1 MPARTPDEVLSL
13 LGQALNAG
21 DLESMLA
28 LYEPEA
34 TFVVQPGET
43 VTGTE
48 ALREAFS
55 GFLALKPK
63 FELEVKKIFRTG
75 DIALSFSDWT
85 LTGTDPNGEPISMS
99 GQGSDVLRQQH
110 DGSWLF
116 VVDNPYGRAGAVSRC
131 AKVGK
136 E

>member
-1 MPARTPDEVLSL
+1 MPARTPDEALSL

-21 DLESMLA
+21 DLESLLA

-55 GFLALKPK
+55 GFLALKPT
-63 FELEVKKIFRTG
+63 FELEVKKVFRAG
-75 DIALSFSDWT
+75 DIALSFVDWT
-85 LTGTDPNGEPISMS
+85 LTGTGPDGETISMS
-99 GQGSDVLRQQH
+99 GQGSDVLRQQQ

-116 VVDNPYGRAGAVSRC
+116 VIDNPYGHGGAVPPGD
-131 AKVGK
+131 V
-136 E
+136 

>member
-1 MPARTPDEVLSL
+1 MPASTPNEVLSL
-13 LGQALNAG
+13 LGQAFNAG

-34 TFVVQPGET
+34 TFVVQPGEA
-43 VTGTE
+43 VTGTN

-55 GFLALKPK
+55 GFLALKPTL
-63 FELEVKKIFRTG
+63 ELEVKGVFRAG
-75 DIALSFSDWT
+75 DDIALCFADWT
-85 LTGTDPNGEPISMS
+85 LTGTGPDGQTISMS

-116 VVDNPYGRAGAVSRC
+116 VIDNPYGRVGAVPPGD
-131 AKVGK
+131 V
-136 E
+136 

>member
-1 MPARTPDEVLSL
+1 MPAHTPEEVASL
-13 LGQALNAG
+13 LGQAFNAG
-21 DLESMLA
+21 DLESLLA

-34 TFVVQPGET
+34 AFVAQPGEV

-55 GFLALKPK
+55 GFLALKPT
-63 FELEVKKIFRTG
+63 FELEVKKVFRAG
-75 DIALSFSDWT
+75 DVALSFVDWT
-85 LTGTDPNGEPISMS
+85 LTGTGPDGETISMS

-116 VVDNPYGRAGAVSRC
+116 VIDNPYGRVGAVSPG
-131 AKVGK
+131 VV
-136 E
+136 